1 MMATNPRIVTLGR
14 PQESLSPELREFLD
28 AVVVPALLKKY
39 VAELEEVK
47 PAEKT
52 LAPAERPAAYS
63 LPSTLSAKRQGR
75 NH

>member
-1 MMATNPRIVTLGR
+1 VATTPKLVMLRR

-47 PAEKT
+47 PAEKM
-52 LAPAERPAAYS
+52 LAPVSRPAAYS
-63 LPSTLSAKRQGR
+63 LASRSPRCARGGIIE
-75 NH
+75 